1 MMKYI
6 VAVLVALVIA
16 FGGSTYVLNDK
27 LAASGAENMKL
38 VELVE
43 KADNE
48 LVLSKASCKI
58 TETVIGEQHQE
69 EKALNRAQEKA
80 VETLRGLPTTIVKEK
95 PQNAPMEKN
104 GALPQTSGGF
114 ADDARVSPDVK
125 RLLDQAYCYGKPD
138 DSACTTN

>member
-16 FGGSTYVLNDK
+16 LGGSTYILNDK
-27 LAASGAENMKL
+27 LAASKAENMKL

-95 PQNAPMEKN
+95 PRNAPME
-104 GALPQTSGGF
+104 QSGGF

-125 RLLDQAYCYGKPD
+125 RLLDEAYCYGKPD
-138 DSACTTN
+138 DSACTAN